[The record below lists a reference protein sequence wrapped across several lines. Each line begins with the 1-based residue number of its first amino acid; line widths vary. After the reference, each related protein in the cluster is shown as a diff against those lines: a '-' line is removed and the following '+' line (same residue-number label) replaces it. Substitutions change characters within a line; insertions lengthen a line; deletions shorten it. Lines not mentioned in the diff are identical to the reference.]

1 MLSIKNNL
9 GFGGAS
15 LTSMKSYSEVKE
27 LLNAVYEEGIRHFD
41 TAVLY
46 GKGYSEL
53 ILGEFLKD
61 KRKDVTITTKFGLGH
76 SFETGSM
83 PIQLLLPLNYHL
95 KKVKSTFK
103 SQVSS
108 DTYNPYIPVSYRQI
122 DKKLISTSFY
132 QSLKRLKTDYVD
144 YLLLHE
150 GLPNFLTEEA
160 FNYLLDLKRRGRVRF
175 IGIGSNIL
183 DVKTINPEDLKDWDI
198 LQYEGNILAET
209 QYVMQKFPD
218 KIHFHHSCLKN
229 RDNILIDNI
238 DPSDRVGYILAQNA
252 LQNPEGKIIFS
263 TRNKT
268 YLHNNIRSFSKYPD

>member
-15 LTSMKSYSEVKE
+15 LTSMKSYYEVKE

-95 KKVKSTFK
+95 K
-103 SQVSS
+103 
-108 DTYNPYIPVSYRQI
+108 
-122 DKKLISTSFY
+122 
-132 QSLKRLKTDYVD
+132 RLKK
-144 YLLLHE
+144 
-150 GLPNFLTEEA
+150 A
-160 FNYLLDLKRRGRVRF
+160 VRKSPAMDSEP
-175 IGIGSNIL
+175 IYKPVAYRIIT
-183 DVKTINPEDLKDWDI
+183 KK
-198 LQYEGNILAET
+198 Q
-209 QYVMQKFPD
+209 
-218 KIHFHHSCLKN
+218 
-229 RDNILIDNI
+229 LI
-238 DPSDRVGYILAQNA
+238 
-252 LQNPEGKIIFS
+252 E
-263 TRNKT
+263 
-268 YLHNNIRSFSKYPD
+268 